1 MGRNHQS
8 FLNVMKILFVLCL
21 LTSLS
26 SCKLVVDTKLDKP
39 SFTSFYVGEDDSLPP
54 NEILPI
60 TQKKRSSIPSL
71 LLFSRWE
78 KTKLTDPDSFELR
91 FALFDDKGSSYR
103 FGTYNQMT
111 LIKIDRKDSK
121 STSYYSVDLD
131 LDYLLERTWLPMRL
145 IESSKADLISSTI
158 ISGDIVP
165 YVINSVLSF
174 DISAEDNH
182 KLKEVMKIEEWE
194 NINVPVDL
202 RRNFEAMITLS
213 NDRVVFFGK
222 YENGDIAQVHSLDVG
237 DNTVESYRVS
247 IEIAD
252 SVLNTL
258 GEIRSTFFDGPSQRV
273 LNASFSSAY
282 VWLQPS
288 DGMYPLWKFPLSQT
302 QNDTLKTFMKIGQW
316 WKIDGEIE
324 SSEPWYCLY
333 SESRDSYCYFE
344 SDTLGFIQVTSL
356 DDPAI
361 KETYYVGNEIG
372 YTSEFLTTLFSF
384 WENPVIPAEVKAFNF
399 TKTRIIYDYGE
410 DGVISAGEFRVNT
423 SQMQKIKSLLRVDE
437 WSLDKEIFAYGLGW
451 SHTYEFK
458 NVDGSVIRVYNFKN
472 IRTVFNVESV
482 IPNVGENGIW
492 FSGPMEIFTILEK
505 YMTTTFPKK

>member
-26 SCKLVVDTKLDKP
+26 SCKLVIDTKLDKP
-39 SFTSFYVGEDDSLPP
+39 SFTSFYVGEDESLPS

-103 FGTYNQMT
+103 FGTYNQIT

-121 STSYYSVDLD
+121 STSYYSVALD
-131 LDYLLERTWLPMRL
+131 LDFLLERTWMPMRL
-145 IESSKADLISSTI
+145 IESSKADLISSAI

-174 DISAEDNH
+174 DINAEDNQ
-182 KLKEVMKIEEWE
+182 KLKDVMKIEEWE
-194 NINVPVDL
+194 SINVPVDL
-202 RRNFEAMITLS
+202 RENYEAMITLS
-213 NDRVVFFGK
+213 NGKMIFFGN
-222 YENGDIAQVHSLDVG
+222 YESGDIAQVHSLDEG
-237 DNTVESYRVS
+237 EDTVDSYRISVK
-247 IEIAD
+247 ID
-252 SVLNTL
+252 VLNTL

-273 LNASFSSAY
+273 LNATFSSAY

-288 DGMYPLWKFPLSQT
+288 DGMYSLWKFPLTQA
-302 QNDTLKTFMKIGQW
+302 QNDTLKTLMKSDQW

-333 SESRDSYCYFE
+333 SESRDSYCYILSE
-344 SDTLGFIQVTSL
+344 PLGFIQVTSL
-356 DDPAI
+356 DDPTL

-372 YTSEFLTTLFSF
+372 YNSEFLTTLFSF
-384 WENPVIPAEVKAFNF
+384 WDNPVIPAEVKAFNF
-399 TKTRIIYDYGE
+399 TKTKIIYEAGE
-410 DGVISAGEFRVNT
+410 EGVISVGEFRVNA

-437 WSLDKEIFAYGLGW
+437 WSLDKEIFAYGFGW

-492 FSGPMEIFTILEK
+492 FSGPMEIYTNLEK